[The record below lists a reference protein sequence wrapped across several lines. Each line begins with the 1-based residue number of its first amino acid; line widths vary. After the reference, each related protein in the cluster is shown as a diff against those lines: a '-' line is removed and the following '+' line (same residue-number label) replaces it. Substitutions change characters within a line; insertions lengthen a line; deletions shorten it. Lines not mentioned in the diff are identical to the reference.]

1 MNWKNMWPNE
11 EEEVSLAVKL
21 FGRINLLPEK
31 KHKSKEGYL
40 QV

>member
-11 EEEVSLAVKL
+11 EEEVSLV
-21 FGRINLLPEK
+21 GRINLLPEK